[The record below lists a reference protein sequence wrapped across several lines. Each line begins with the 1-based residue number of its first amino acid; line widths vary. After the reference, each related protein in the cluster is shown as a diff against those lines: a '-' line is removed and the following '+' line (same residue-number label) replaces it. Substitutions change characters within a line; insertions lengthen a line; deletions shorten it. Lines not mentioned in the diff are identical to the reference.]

1 MKEKDRI
8 ALTKEKREEMVAA
21 IKAYYLKDREEEIG
35 QLAAGML
42 LDFVIDELA
51 PEFYNQGVV
60 DSCKYMSERIE
71 DMQSL
76 LL

>member
-8 ALTKEKREEMVAA
+8 ILTKEKREEMVAA